1 MKYAIETDSL
11 TKMYGD
17 FTAVDDLNMKIK
29 NKSIFGFLGP
39 NGAGKTT
46 TIKMLTCLI
55 KPSQGTAKVG
65 GYDININP
73 NKVRQ
78 KIGMVPQLVSL
89 YKDLTARENV
99 ELCADYYGLSEDE
112 KEDRIDDLMELVDIK
127 YAENK
132 MIKQMSG
139 GQKQKVSVVASLI
152 HRPDVLFLDEPTI
165 GLDPTTKMVLWDLI
179 AELNDNG
186 HTIIL
191 CSHDMYEV
199 EILCEN
205 VGIMNL
211 GELAAFDT
219 AQGLKD
225 TLMHKNQTAL
235 FKEMEGLSSTGK
247 FNKTENNEKTLE
259 KETIQ
264 GVDVVDIDSI
274 DSESVDSDSI
284 DSNISGTNISNS
296 SGSGNYQSESKIDR
310 TKITPRFLTKDPDN
324 NSPEYLAEVQK
335 HTKEI
340 SIMVK
345 NMDDKILGDIK
356 ALDVVYNLS
365 SNESGD
371 GTRLTVA
378 VDKFDENS
386 VNNVIWS
393 IVKNDGNISSINTKD
408 PSLEDVFIDVTGKKR
423 LNKVN
428 IKNIDL

>member
-17 FTAVDDLNMKIK
+17 FLAVDDLNMKIK

-55 KPSQGTAKVG
+55 KATEGTAKVG
-65 GYDININP
+65 GYDINANP
-73 NKVRQ
+73 NEVRQ

-99 ELCADYYGLSEDE
+99 ELCADYYGLTEDE
-112 KEDRIDDLMELVDIK
+112 KENRIDDLMELVDIK

-199 EILCEN
+199 EMLCEN

-219 AQGLKD
+219 PQGLKD
-225 TLMHKNQTAL
+225 TLMHRNQTAL
-235 FKEMEGLSSTGK
+235 LKEMEGLSSVGEFT
-247 FNKTENNEKTLE
+247 KTEKAEKSLQ

-264 GVDVVDIDSI
+264 GIDVVNIDSI
-274 DSESVDSDSI
+274 DSDSI
-284 DSNISGTNISNS
+284 DSKTDHAM
-296 SGSGNYQSESKIDR
+296 SKIDMNQ
-310 TKITPRFLTKDPDN
+310 ITPRFLAKDPDN
-324 NSPEYLAEVQK
+324 HSPEYLAEVQK

-345 NMDDKILGDIK
+345 NIDDKILDDIK
-356 ALDVVYNLS
+356 TLDIVYHVTA
-365 SNESGD
+365 NESGD
-371 GTRLTVA
+371 GTRLILA
-378 VDKFDENS
+378 VDRFAENS

-393 IVKNDGNISSINTKD
+393 IVKNDGNITSINTKD
-408 PSLEDVFIDVTGKKR
+408 PSLEDVFIDVTGKKTV
-423 LNKVN
+423 NQAN